1 MSVDET
7 EREITEEP
15 TMSKND
21 IEAGEMGSGELG
33 SGEMEGDEI
42 GLTPTSYAKAAGL
55 GALTSIPV
63 MALSYLAESIAGL
76 PFTPFDLF
84 DGLARILPGDVITV
98 GIDALVTLISTLN
111 VGPTSQVAKAAEQTM
126 AILMFV
132 SIGAAFGLVLR
143 WLTREDPSEAPGY
156 GARAGA
162 VLFGIFWL
170 VSVAIGY
177 SQVSAL
183 WIGLWFAVL
192 YVAWG
197 WSLGW
202 TIRQAGPAL
211 ANDPNSDVSRRQFV
225 GLLGGSVVTI
235 SVGSWGVASLLG
247 GKSQPSSVQVEI
259 LDPGSVADS
268 TLADTPSM
276 EELAARIDPAPGTRL
291 EITPNEDFYRI
302 DINTRKPQLVPETW
316 RLVLSGL
323 VDRPLSLTLDEVRAM
338 PTISYHHTLS
348 CISNRI
354 GGDLISTTRWTG
366 VRVQDVLS
374 MAGMKPTAEELFI
387 EAADGFYESV
397 AMSDL
402 MDDRTMFAYEMNG
415 APLPHDNGYPLR
427 IIIPHRYGM
436 KQPKWIVNME
446 VLDRE
451 GRGYWVERGWSPEA
465 FIRTTSVIDT
475 VASDAADEEMGT
487 VPVGGIAFAG
497 ANGISKVEL
506 QVDDG
511 QWMEAELRA
520 PPLSHLSWVQWRYDW
535 PRETGRHEFRV
546 RAFDGL
552 GKLQVLESNPVR
564 PDGATGVHEV
574 TASA

>member
-1 MSVDET
+1 VNVDET
-7 EREITEEP
+7 ERGTAEELA
-15 TMSKND
+15 MNQGNL
-21 IEAGEMGSGELG
+21 EAGEMEAGG
-33 SGEMEGDEI
+33 M

-63 MALSYLAESIAGL
+63 MALGYLAESIAGL

-84 DGLARILPGDVITV
+84 DGLARILPGDVITI
-98 GIDALVTLISTLN
+98 GIDALVTLITTLDI
-111 VGPTSQVAKAAEQTM
+111 GPTSQVAKAAEQTM
-126 AILMFV
+126 ALLMFV
-132 SIGAAFGLVLR
+132 TIGAGFGLVLR
-143 WLTREDPSEAPGY
+143 WLAREDLRQLTGY
-156 GARAGA
+156 GVRAG
-162 VLFGIFWL
+162 LFLLGVFWL
-170 VSVAIGY
+170 VTVAIGFA
-177 SQVSAL
+177 QIHAA
-183 WIGLWFAVL
+183 WIGLWFAIL

-202 TIRQAGPAL
+202 TILRAGPAL
-211 ANDPNSDVSRRQFV
+211 ASDPHSSLSRREFV
-225 GLLGGSVVTI
+225 GLLGGSMVTI
-235 SVGSWGVASLLG
+235 SVGSWGVASLLAR
-247 GKSQPSSVQVEI
+247 KEQPAPVQVEF
-259 LDPGSVADS
+259 LDPGKMADS
-268 TLADTPSM
+268 TLEDSPSVA
-276 EELAARIDPAPGTRL
+276 ELAARIDAAPGTRL

-316 RLVLSGL
+316 RLELSGL
-323 VDRPLSLTLDEVRAM
+323 VDRPLSLTLDEVRSM

-354 GGDLISTTRWTG
+354 AGDLISTTRWTG
-366 VRVQDVLS
+366 VRVQDVLA

-465 FIRTTSVIDT
+465 FIRTTSVIDN
-475 VASDAADEEMGT
+475 VAADSVDEEMGT

-511 QWMEAELRA
+511 PRMEVQLRA

-535 PRETGRHEFRV
+535 PRESGRHTFKV
-546 RAFDGL
+546 RAYDGL
-552 GKLQVLESNPVR
+552 GVVQIAESNPVR
-564 PDGATGVHEV
+564 PDGATGIHELS
-574 TASA
+574 ASA

>member
-1 MSVDET
+1 LEKIVNTQDS
-7 EREITEEP
+7 ERGTTEEAAI
-15 TMSKND
+15 SEEKL
-21 IEAGEMGSGELG
+21 ESAEMG
-33 SGEMEGDEI
+33 
-42 GLTPTSYAKAAGL
+42 LTFTSYAKAGLL

-63 MALSYLAESIAGL
+63 LALGYLAESIAGL
-76 PFTPFDLF
+76 PFTPYDLF
-84 DGLARILPGDVITV
+84 DGLARILPGDVITI
-98 GIDALVTLISTLN
+98 GIDAIVTMITTLDI
-111 VGPTSQVAKAAEQTM
+111 GPTSKVAKAAEQTM
-126 AILMFV
+126 ALLMFV
-132 SIGAAFGLVLR
+132 DIGAAFGLVVR
-143 WLTREDPSEAPGY
+143 WLAREDPRQATGY
-156 GARAGA
+156 GVRAGA
-162 VLFGIFWL
+162 GLFGVFWL
-170 VSVAIGY
+170 VSIAIGFA
-177 SQVSAL
+177 QISAL
-183 WIGLWFAVL
+183 WIGLWFAIL

-202 TIRQAGPAL
+202 LIQKAGPAL
-211 ANDPNSDVSRRQFV
+211 AGDPNSDLSRRQFV

-235 SVGSWGVASLLG
+235 SVGSWGVASLLR
-247 GKSQPSSVQVEI
+247 GKDQPAPVQVEI
-259 LDPGSVADS
+259 LDPGREADS
-268 TLADTPSM
+268 TLADSPSM

-316 RLVLSGL
+316 RLELSGL

-338 PTISYHHTLS
+338 PTMSYHHTLS

-366 VRVQDVLS
+366 VRVQDVLAL
-374 MAGMKPTAEELFI
+374 AGMKPTAEELFI

-402 MDDRTMFAYEMNG
+402 MDERTMFAYEMNG

-465 FIRTTSVIDT
+465 FIRTTSIIDN
-475 VASDAADEEMGT
+475 VATDAADEEMDT
-487 VPVGGIAFAG
+487 VPIGGIAFAG

-511 QWMEAELRA
+511 PWAETELRA
-520 PPLSHLSWVQWRYDW
+520 PPLSHLTWVQWRYDW
-535 PRETGRHEFRV
+535 PRETGRHTFKV
-546 RAFDGL
+546 RAYDGL
-552 GKLQVLESNPVR
+552 GTIQLAESNPVR
-564 PDGATGVHEV
+564 PDGATGIHELS
-574 TASA
+574 ASA

>member
-1 MSVDET
+1 M
-7 EREITEEP
+7 
-15 TMSKND
+15 
-21 IEAGEMGSGELG
+21 ALA
-33 SGEMEGDEI
+33 
-42 GLTPTSYAKAAGL
+42 PTSYIKAAGL
-55 GALTSIPV
+55 GALTSIPA
-63 MALSYLAESIAGL
+63 MALGYLAESIARL

-84 DGLARILPGDVITV
+84 DGLARLLPGDVITI
-98 GIDALVTLISTLN
+98 GIDAIVTVITTLDI
-111 VGPTSQVAKAAEQTM
+111 GPTSQVAKAAEQSM
-126 AILMFV
+126 ALLMFV
-132 SIGAAFGLVLR
+132 AIGAAFGLMIR
-143 WLTREDPSEAPGY
+143 WLAREDPLKATGY

-162 VLFGIFWL
+162 GLFGIFWL
-170 VSVAIGY
+170 VTTVIGFA
-177 SQVSAL
+177 QISAL
-183 WIGLWFAVL
+183 WIGLWFAIL

-202 TIRQAGPAL
+202 TILKAGPAF
-211 ANDPNSDVSRRQFV
+211 AGDPDSDLSRRQFV

-235 SVGSWGVASLLG
+235 SVGSWGVASLLRR
-247 GKSQPSSVQVEI
+247 KDQSVPVQVEI
-259 LDPGSVADS
+259 LDPGREADS
-268 TLADTPSM
+268 TLADSPAM
-276 EELAARIDPAPGTRL
+276 EELAA
-291 EITPNEDFYRI
+291 RI

-316 RLVLSGL
+316 RLELTGL

-366 VRVQDVLS
+366 VRVQDVLAV
-374 MAGMKPTAEELFI
+374 AGMKPTAEELFI

-402 MDDRTMFAYEMNG
+402 MDERTMFAYEMNG
-415 APLPHDNGYPLR
+415 APLPHDNGFPLR

-465 FIRTTSVIDT
+465 FIRTTSVIDN
-475 VASDAADEEMGT
+475 VAADAADEEMGK

-511 QWMEAELRA
+511 PWVETELRA
-520 PPLSHLSWVQWRYDW
+520 PPLSHLTWVQWRYDW
-535 PRETGRHEFRV
+535 PRETGRHNFKV
-546 RAFDGL
+546 RAYDGL
-552 GKLQVLESNPVR
+552 GTIQLAESNPVR
-564 PDGATGVHEV
+564 PDGATGIHELS
-574 TASA
+574 ASA

>member
-1 MSVDET
+1 MDEA
-7 EREITEEP
+7 ERENTEEP
-15 TMSKND
+15 KLSQENMG
-21 IEAGEMGSGELG
+21 AGGGEMLA
-33 SGEMEGDEI
+33 DEN
-42 GLTPTSYAKAAGL
+42 GLTPTSYAKAGLL

-63 MALSYLAESIAGL
+63 MALAYLAETIAGL

-84 DGLARILPGDVITV
+84 DGLARALPGEVITV
-98 GIDALVTLISTLN
+98 GIDAIVTVITTLN
-111 VGPTSQVAKAAEQTM
+111 IGPTSQVAKAAEQTM
-126 AILMFV
+126 ALFMFV
-132 SIGAAFGLVLR
+132 AIGAAFGLLIR
-143 WLTREDPSEAPGY
+143 WLARENPRELTGY
-156 GARAGA
+156 GIRAGF
-162 VLFGIFWL
+162 LFFAAFWL
-170 VSVAIGY
+170 ISVAIGF
-177 SQVSAL
+177 SQTHVI
-183 WIGLWFAVL
+183 WIGVWFAIL
-192 YVAWG
+192 YVGWG

-202 TIRQAGPAL
+202 VIRQAGPAL
-211 ANDPNSDVSRRQFV
+211 AADPSSDLSRRQFV

-235 SVGSWGVASLLG
+235 SVGSWGVASLLED
-247 GKSQPSSVQVEI
+247 KTQPSATQVEV
-259 LDPGSVADS
+259 LDPGKMADA
-268 TLADTPSM
+268 TLEDTPTM
-276 EELAARIDPAPGTRL
+276 AELDARIDPAPGTRL

-316 RLVLSGL
+316 RLELKGV

-366 VRVQDVLS
+366 VRVQDVLAL
-374 MAGMKPTAEELFI
+374 AGMKSTAEELFI

-402 MDDRTMFAYEMNG
+402 MDERTMFAYEMNG
-415 APLPHDNGYPLR
+415 TPLPHDNGFPLR

-475 VASDAADEEMGT
+475 VAADAADEELDT
-487 VPVGGIAFAG
+487 VPVGGIAYAG

-506 QVDDG
+506 RVDDG
-511 QWMEAELRA
+511 PWVETELRA
-520 PPLSHLSWVQWRYDW
+520 PPLSHLTWVQWRYDW
-535 PRETGRHEFRV
+535 PRETGRHNFKV
-546 RAFDGL
+546 RAYDGL
-552 GKLQVLESNPVR
+552 GTIQLAEKNPVR
-564 PDGATGVHEV
+564 PDGATGIHELS
-574 TASA
+574 ASA